1 MSIASSVINPI
12 GEMRRGAQWVGRTF
26 PIARIL
32 VGDAAMCAIG
42 SIFAVPSLMIPSGNT
57 ILVPA
62 ELLPIG
68 YEAPLIRSAA
78 EFGRLVRER
87 RRAAGLTQDELAA
100 RCGVARRYVSELE
113 AGKPTCQIGKAITV
127 AVELGI
133 VIGQSSAAGD
143 AAASAAVLEPDP
155 NDPLAH
161 LPRF

>member
-1 MSIASSVINPI
+1 MGVSIASRVIALI
-12 GEMRRGAQWVGRTF
+12 GEMRRRSQLAGRML
-26 PIARIL
+26 PMGRIL
-32 VGDAAMCAIG
+32 VVDAGMRAIG
-42 SIFAVPSLMIPSGNT
+42 SILLTPSLMIPSGNT
-57 ILVPA
+57 ILVPL

-68 YEAPLIRSAA
+68 DEALLIRSAA

-100 RCGVARRYVSELE
+100 RSGVARRYVSELE
-113 AGKPTCQIGKAITV
+113 AGKPTCQLGKAITV

-133 VIGQSSAAGD
+133 VIGQPSSAAP
-143 AAASAAVLEPDP
+143 AVAGEPDP